1 MIAWTEQQQMIRGM
15 VRDFVEKEIVPNIDD
30 LEYNGVPPY
39 DVLRKLFKTFG
50 MDELARANFEK
61 QIAREEAIAR
71 GEQVDEPEKKAEVT
85 DGPVSAEALD
95 AAAMGI
101 LPIIEIS
108 RHCQGLITAM
118 GVSVGLTAG
127 AIMSKGS
134 LAQKKKYAGEL
145 MTLEKIGAWAITEP
159 NSGSDAFG
167 AMKSTA
173 RRDGE
178 GGYILNGNKTFI
190 TNGPHADTIVF
201 ICRLDEPGV
210 EPADR
215 KIVSFILDSGMPGLE
230 QSPPFKKM
238 GIGASPTGELFLSD
252 VRVGPDR
259 LMGESEDG
267 YGRSGA
273 KSTFSTERSGVAAM
287 ALGLVERSLEMSLE
301 YAKTR
306 VQFGQPI
313 GNYQLI
319 QLKLAKMEVARLNLE
334 NMVFRFIETKA
345 AGKDFTF
352 AEGSAMKLYA
362 AQAAME
368 VTTEAVQIFGGAGY
382 MRETRVEQL
391 MRDAKILQ
399 IYAGTDEMQIVAI
412 ARDLM
417 GRA

>member
-1 MIAWTEQQQMIRGM
+1 MIAWTEQQEMVRGM
-15 VRDFVEKEIVPNIDD
+15 VRDFVEKEIVPIIDD
-30 LEYNGVPPY
+30 LEYNGLPPY

-50 MDELARANFEK
+50 MDELAGANFDA
-61 QIAREEAIAR
+61 QIAREEAAAR
-71 GEQVDEPEKKAEVT
+71 GETVEDKPKKEAT
-85 DGPVSAEALD
+85 SGRPSDEALD
-95 AAAMGI
+95 AVAMGI

-118 GVSVGLTAG
+118 GVSVGLTSG

-134 LAQKKKYAGEL
+134 LAQKKKYGRDLA
-145 MTLEKIGAWAITEP
+145 TLKKVGAWAITEP

-167 AMKSTA
+167 GMKATA
-173 RRDGE
+173 RRDGN

-190 TNGPHADTIVF
+190 TNGPYADVIVF
-201 ICRLDEPGV
+201 ICRLEEEGV
-210 EPADR
+210 EARDR
-215 KIVSFILDSGMPGLE
+215 KIVSFILDSGMEGLE
-230 QSPPFKKM
+230 QSAPFKKM
-238 GIGASPTGELFLSD
+238 GIGSSPTGELFLSD
-252 VRVGPDR
+252 VKAGPER

-287 ALGLVERSLEMSLE
+287 ALGLVERSLELSLD

-306 VQFGQPI
+306 VQFGEPI

-334 NMVFRFIETKA
+334 NLVFRYIETRA
-345 AGKDFTF
+345 AGKDLTW
-352 AEGSAMKLYA
+352 AEASAMKLYA
-362 AQAAME
+362 AQTAME
-368 VTTEAVQIFGGAGY
+368 VTTEAVQVFGGAGY
-382 MRETRVEQL
+382 MRATRVEQL

-399 IYAGTDEMQIVAI
+399 IYAGTDEMQITAI
-412 ARDLM
+412 AKDLM

>member
-1 MIAWTEQQQMIRGM
+1 MIGWTEQQQMIKGM
-15 VRDFVEKEIVPNIDD
+15 MRDFVEKEIVPHIDD
-30 LEYNGVPPY
+30 LEYNGLPPY
-39 DVLRKLFKTFG
+39 DILRKLFKTFG
-50 MDELARANFEK
+50 MDELAGARFDA
-61 QIAREEAIAR
+61 QIAREQAIAR
-71 GEQVDEPEKKAEVT
+71 GEVVEKKASRKT
-85 DGPVSAEALD
+85 ADGTVSEEALD
-95 AAAMGI
+95 AAAMGL

-127 AIMSKGS
+127 AIMAKGS
-134 LAQKKKYAGEL
+134 LAQKKKYARDL
-145 MTLEKIGAWAITEP
+145 QTLEKVGAWAITEP

-190 TNGPHADTIVF
+190 TNGPYADTIVF
-201 ICRLDEPGV
+201 ICRLDEEGV
-210 EPADR
+210 EARDR
-215 KIVSFILDSGMPGLE
+215 KIVSFILDSGMEGLE
-230 QSPPFKKM
+230 QSAPFKKM
-238 GIGASPTGELFLSD
+238 GIGSSPTGELFLSD
-252 VRVGPDR
+252 VKAGPER

-287 ALGLVERSLEMSLE
+287 ALGLVERALELSLE

-306 VQFGQPI
+306 VQFDQPI
-313 GNYQLI
+313 GSYQLI

-334 NMVFRFIETKA
+334 NLVFRFIETRA
-345 AGKDFTF
+345 AGKDFSL
-352 AEGSAMKLYA
+352 AEASAMKLYA

-368 VTTEAVQIFGGAGY
+368 VSTEAVQIFGGAGY

-399 IYAGTDEMQIVAI
+399 IYAGTDEMQIISI
-412 ARDLM
+412 AKDLL

>member
-15 VRDFVEKEIVPNIDD
+15 VRDFVEKEIVPHIDD
-30 LEYNGVPPY
+30 LEYNGLPPY
-39 DVLRKLFKTFG
+39 DILRKLYKTFG
-50 MDELARANFEK
+50 MDELAGANFDK
-61 QIAREEAIAR
+61 QIAREEALAR
-71 GEQVDEPEKKAEVT
+71 GEHSEKPAKAAAI
-85 DGPVSAEALD
+85 DGPVSEEALD
-95 AAAMGI
+95 AVAMGV

-134 LAQKKKYAGEL
+134 LAQKKKYARDL
-145 MTLEKIGAWAITEP
+145 MTLKKVGAWAITEP

-173 RRDGE
+173 RRDGN

-190 TNGPHADTIVF
+190 TIGPHADTIVF

-210 EPADR
+210 APRDR
-215 KIVSFILDSGMPGLE
+215 KIVSFILDTGMPGLV
-230 QSPPFKKM
+230 QSPAFKKM
-238 GIGASPTGELFLSD
+238 GIGSSPTGELFLSD
-252 VRVGPDR
+252 VQAGPER

-306 VQFGQPI
+306 VQFDQPI
-313 GNYQLI
+313 GSYQLI

-334 NMVFRFIETKA
+334 NLVFRFIETRA
-345 AGKDFTF
+345 AGKDLNL
-352 AEGSAMKLYA
+352 AEASAMKLYA

-368 VTTEAVQIFGGAGY
+368 VTIEAVQIFGGAGY
-382 MRETRVEQL
+382 MRATRVEQL

-399 IYAGTDEMQIVAI
+399 IYAGTDEMQVVAI
-412 ARDLM
+412 AKELL